1 MALTATFAKLN
12 NTEFADTV
20 RAQASAFIET
30 AQAKLDV
37 AQTEGRTLLAN
48 RVMISAQHANTF
60 SEYLAELATKIAP
73 APKARR
79 APAARKVAAKKVAAK
94 RPAARKAKA

>member
-20 RAQASAFIET
+20 RTQASALIET
-30 AQAKLDV
+30 AQAKLDL

-48 RVMISAQHANTF
+48 RVMISAQHASNF
-60 SEYLAELATKIAP
+60 SEFLAELATKIAP
-73 APKARR
+73 APKAKPRR
-79 APAARKVAAKKVAAK
+79 AAAPKAVAAK
-94 RPAARKAKA
+94 RRPAVRKAK

>member
-20 RAQASAFIET
+20 RTQAAAFIET

-73 APKARR
+73 APKAKARR
-79 APAARKVAAKKVAAK
+79 APAAKKVAAK

>member
-20 RAQASAFIET
+20 RTQASALIDA
-30 AQAKLDV
+30 AQAKLEV
-37 AQTEGRTLLAN
+37 AQAEGRTLLAH
-48 RVMISAQHANTF
+48 RVMVSAQHASNF

-73 APKARR
+73 APKAKPRR
-79 APAARKVAAKKVAAK
+79 AAAPKAAAK
-94 RPAARKAKA
+94 RPAARKAK